1 VDPRW
6 QGRGVARS
14 LMSFALT
21 TAVRLSK
28 EIGCLCVMTHPLDD
42 GVRALYRS
50 FGFEDLPFD
59 LARSMAVTDTTDQRS
74 RECRAEDARDAD
86 LAGRRRRSDRA
97 DFLLDTPAV
106 ISMARAGR
114 LQRYPR
120 LKIILSHAGGFL
132 HRRRFRPIARIS
144 IASMPAPA
152 DCSLGVVAGVPSTA
166 SAVLLLGRSCRFGC
180 LSFVDGMRGAFRH
193 GRRAGRSTQPE

>member
-1 VDPRW
+1 
-6 QGRGVARS
+6 VAD
-14 LMSFALT
+14 
-21 TAVRLSK
+21 
-28 EIGCLCVMTHPLDD
+28 E
-42 GVRALYRS
+42 RAR
-50 FGFEDLPFD
+50 
-59 LARSMAVTDTTDQRS
+59 ARTDTTDQRS

-97 DFLLDTPAV
+97 DFLLDTPRAA

-152 DCSLGVVAGVPSTA
+152 DCSLGVVAGVQSTA